1 MASSI
6 EFPFRFDGLGGTA
19 FASATDH
26 VRDLIE
32 QVLFTAPGQRVN
44 NPTFGCGLHELPF
57 QPNSGQLQQT
67 TEFLLRSALSQV
79 LGNLIDVQAIVVDR
93 QDSTFS
99 VTVSYVIRRSG
110 AAQLAT
116 FERTV

>member
-1 MASSI
+1 MNVLY
-6 EFPFRFDGLGGTA
+6 PFQFDGLGRT
-19 FASATDH
+19 ASASNDQH
-26 VRDLIE
+26 IRDLIE
-32 QVLFTAPGQRVN
+32 QVLFTAPGERVN
-44 NPTFGCGLHELPF
+44 NPTFGCGLLQLPF
-57 QPNSGQLQQT
+57 QPNSDQLQQT
-67 TEFLLRSALSQV
+67 TEFLVYGALSQI

-93 QDSTFS
+93 QDSAFT

>member
-1 MASSI
+1 MQVDYPFHIDERGRTASVAEDAHI
-6 EFPFRFDGLGGTA
+6 
-19 FASATDH
+19 
-26 VRDLIE
+26 RDLIE
-32 QVLFTAPGQRVN
+32 QVLFTAPGERVN
-44 NPTFGCGLHELPF
+44 NPTFGCGLLQLPF
-57 QPNSGQLQQT
+57 QPNSDQLQQT
-67 TEFLLRSALSQV
+67 TEFLVYGALSQI

-93 QDSTFS
+93 QDSAFT

>member
-1 MASSI
+1 VASSI
-6 EFPFRFDGLGGTA
+6 SYPLHFDGRGETA
-19 FASATDH
+19 FATDTDH

-32 QVLFTAPGQRVN
+32 QVLFTAPGERVN
-44 NPTFGCGLHELPF
+44 NPTFGCGLLQLPF
-57 QPNSGQLQQT
+57 QPNSNQLQQT
-67 TEFLLRSALSQV
+67 TEFLLRGALSQI

-93 QDSTFS
+93 EDSTFS
-99 VTVSYVIRRSG
+99 VTVTYVIRRSG